1 LSRDRRQHQDRHQ
14 GAGRAHRHDAFRRR
28 RRPARQQDRV
38 GRAPDPHSDR
48 RRGGLPG
55 RPFAAQKSRAGLGHA
70 ARAPLRHRVEKTR
83 GTGGRRPGRQDRY
96 RLGPSDPL
104 LCAAALSDGEGSS
117 YRCAD
122 LRHRGRAR
130 WRSRRVHG
138 CDVGAAR
145 LRGHAGGG
153 RGRRLMKRV
162 AFIGLGRM
170 GHGMAGR
177 YLEAGFAVAVWNRSR
192 AKAEALIARGAKW
205 ATSPEDAAIDAD
217 AVVTMV
223 ADDDASRAVWLGQ
236 DGAAAT
242 MKAGT
247 LAIEC
252 STVSYDHALDLAR
265 ELRSR
270 GLVYIDSPVTGLPD
284 AAAAGNLT
292 LLVGADP
299 ADLEKARPFLA
310 PLSVTILYFGGVG
323 SGTVYKLI
331 NNLMGAIQIAGI
343 AEGLAIA
350 EQAGL
355 DMKLVVEAIES
366 GVAASPQ
373 VIRHSKRMAA
383 RNFDGATFTAS
394 LRHKDAAYAVALAES
409 LLADAPVMGRA
420 A

>member
-1 LSRDRRQHQDRHQ
+1 
-14 GAGRAHRHDAFRRR
+14 
-28 RRPARQQDRV
+28 
-38 GRAPDPHSDR
+38 
-48 RRGGLPG
+48 
-55 RPFAAQKSRAGLGHA
+55 
-70 ARAPLRHRVEKTR
+70 
-83 GTGGRRPGRQDRY
+83 
-96 RLGPSDPL
+96 
-104 LCAAALSDGEGSS
+104 
-117 YRCAD
+117 
-122 LRHRGRAR
+122 
-130 WRSRRVHG
+130 
-138 CDVGAAR
+138 
-145 LRGHAGGG
+145 
-153 RGRRLMKRV
+153 
-162 AFIGLGRM
+162 
-170 GHGMAGR
+170 
-177 YLEAGFAVAVWNRSR
+177 
-192 AKAEALIARGAKW
+192 
-205 ATSPEDAAIDAD
+205 
-217 AVVTMV
+217 MV

-252 STVSYDHALDLAR
+252 STVSYNHALDLAR

-299 ADLEKARPFLA
+299 ADLEKARPYLA
-310 PLSVTILYFGGVG
+310 PLSATIRHFGGVG

-373 VIRHSKRMAA
+373 VIRHSKRMAM
-383 RNFDGATFTAS
+383 RNFAGATFTSA
-394 LRHKDAAYAVALAES
+394 LRHKDAAYAMKLAES
-409 LLADAPVMGRA
+409 LLSDPPLVGRA
-420 A
+420 AVEAYQRAKAYAPDDDEGKMIEIVSRPRKPGR